1 MVSERWSVVR
11 KFVPFVEPVLSIVEG
26 FVAKIFIHPFDQLR
40 TGCVAPPLMRN
51 SSEIVGKLLVYPRK
65 LTACATDFHVSAHPS
80 WHGST
85 NSKTSATLK
94 GNILWVIGQ

>member
-40 TGCVAPPLMRN
+40 TGCVAPPLMGN
-51 SSEIVGKLLVYPRK
+51 SYENVGQNSVLSGQFSE
-65 LTACATDFHVSAHPS
+65 LTYDIWQHPPKS
-80 WHGST
+80 
-85 NSKTSATLK
+85 
-94 GNILWVIGQ
+94 